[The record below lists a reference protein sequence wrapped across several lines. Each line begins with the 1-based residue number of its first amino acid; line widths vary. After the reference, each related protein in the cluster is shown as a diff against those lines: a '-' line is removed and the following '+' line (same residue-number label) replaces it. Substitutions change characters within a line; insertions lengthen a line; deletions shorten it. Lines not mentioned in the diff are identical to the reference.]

1 MASMNY
7 VPGVGFVRN
16 IPGTDRT
23 VVMGSAE
30 DRAFKE
36 QADKRREKLFSHQF
50 DYGKDYRDLYGKL
63 FNADNR
69 GTDDIGGFSTG
80 GYNQGG
86 WSSDLSKR
94 LENISNQGVDFME
107 KAGSM
112 YGFAEKN
119 RIGSHGS
126 DIFDRNNAI
135 MDMYRRGY
143 DKDQIRGHLSGKINL
158 LKEEPSW
165 RDYYKDKQE
174 AGEGVNWT
182 DGFFIG
188 APDQDYGGYVGQRLS
203 TALDTMA
210 DRFNK
215 FFGNTAFGIDDTP
228 IPQPTPDVFPEQEDR
243 PVTRGLFGKYINKGQ
258 EQ

>member
-1 MASMNY
+1 MASINY

-23 VVMGSAE
+23 VVMGSPE
-30 DRAFKE
+30 ERAMKQRALKE
-36 QADKRREKLFSHQF
+36 QQDFMSSVVFDSSKDYSGTWDKLFGAQPTPTGYSPTFGGGPQGRWQGAMSDRLQKRREGMF
-50 DYGKDYRDLYGKL
+50 DDV
-63 FNADNR
+63 
-69 GTDDIGGFSTG
+69 GF
-80 GYNQGG
+80 YERYAQH
-86 WSSDLSKR
+86 SDR
-94 LENISNQGVDFME
+94 NWQR
-107 KAGSM
+107 SM
-112 YGFAEKN
+112 YE
-119 RIGSHGS
+119 
-126 DIFDRNNAI
+126 RNNAI
-135 MDMYRRGY
+135 EDMYRHGY
-143 DKDQIRGHLSGKINL
+143 DMSQINAHLAGERNVL
-158 LKEEPSW
+158 EEGPSW
-165 RDYYKDKQE
+165 RDYYKEKQA

-182 DGFFIG
+182 DGYFKG

-210 DRFNK
+210 DKFNK